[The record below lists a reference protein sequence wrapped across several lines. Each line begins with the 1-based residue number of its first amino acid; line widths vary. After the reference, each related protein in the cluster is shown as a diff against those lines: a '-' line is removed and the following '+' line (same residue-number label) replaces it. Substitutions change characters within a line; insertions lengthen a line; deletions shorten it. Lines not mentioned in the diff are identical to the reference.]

1 MPPGN
6 DIPLKNM
13 GTSLSSLTQKVHGVL
28 TVLPI
33 SHMNLTLPCQ
43 KDFPE
48 RKDYFL
54 STRAKLWSRQGVH
67 LSKLALVTGTR
78 D

>member
-1 MPPGN
+1 MPTGN

-13 GTSLSSLTQKVHGVL
+13 GASLSSPTQKVHGVL

-33 SHMNLTLPCQ
+33 SHMNITLPCQ
-43 KDFPE
+43 KVFPE
-48 RKDYFL
+48 RKDFFL
-54 STRAKLWSRQGVH
+54 WTRAKLWPRQGVH
-67 LSKLALVTGTR
+67 LSKLALVTVTR